1 MFYRPPA
8 INQKA
13 ISPNASSTAN
23 ANPASV
29 AILSGRRQRAAGPNW
44 EATNAAIT
52 NKINAV
58 IRRCRSNPF
67 IAGMLPLHG
76 AGPDSDKLP
85 DPCIIA
91 RIWLGAG
98 MRSKDELK
106 RAVCE
111 AIDRHGNEIIALGE
125 EILHHPETG
134 FNERKTAAL
143 VAERMRQLELQ
154 PETGLALTGV
164 KGRIR
169 GKAPG
174 PRLAL
179 IGELDSLR
187 TSDHPLADAHTGA
200 AHTCGHNAQIAG
212 MLGVA
217 VGLSAIGAAADLAGE
232 LVFFAVPAEEFIDVE
247 ERLGRKEAGEIE
259 FLLGKPELLAK
270 GHFDDIDM
278 AMMIHAGSHD
288 QMSKRSYIADSSNGA
303 LVKMIRFMGRASH
316 AGGAPQLGINA
327 LSAAMLAL
335 SAIHA
340 QRESFW
346 DKDTVRIHPIIT
358 KGGDAVSVVPA
369 EVTMETFVRA
379 GSREAIIDAN
389 IKVDR
394 CLRAGAMAMGAEVEI
409 NTIPGY
415 LPQRNDR
422 RLGETFGHNVE
433 TLFGAGS
440 FDIGG
445 HRTGSTDM
453 GDIAHLIPVIHPY
466 VASARGKTHGADFRI
481 TEPEHAYLT
490 PAKLLAMTAIDL
502 LYDDAAPAREILG
515 DFRPAMTKAEYLTFA
530 RGLFKTER
538 WKAEV

>member
-1 MFYRPPA
+1 M
-8 INQKA
+8 
-13 ISPNASSTAN
+13 T
-23 ANPASV
+23 
-29 AILSGRRQRAAGPNW
+29 
-44 EATNAAIT
+44 
-52 NKINAV
+52 
-58 IRRCRSNPF
+58 
-67 IAGMLPLHG
+67 
-76 AGPDSDKLP
+76 
-85 DPCIIA
+85 
-91 RIWLGAG
+91 
-98 MRSKDELK
+98 SKDELK

-111 AIDRHGNEIIALGE
+111 AIDRHGNEIIELGE
-125 EILHHPETG
+125 RILHHPETG
-134 FNERKTAAL
+134 FNEDKTSAL
-143 VAERMRQLELQ
+143 VAERMGALGLS

-169 GKAPG
+169 GRAPG
-174 PRLAL
+174 PRLAV

-187 TSDHPLADAHTGA
+187 TSDHPLADKHTGA
-200 AHTCGHNAQIAG
+200 AHSCGHNAQVAG

-217 VGLSAIGAAADLAGE
+217 MGLQAVQAQDLLAGE
-232 LVFFAVPAEEFIDVE
+232 IVLFAVPAEEFIDVE
-247 ERLGRKEAGEIE
+247 ERLRRRDRGEIE
-259 FLLGKPELLAK
+259 FLLGKPELVAK

-288 QMSKRSYIADSSNGA
+288 QMTKRSYIADSSNGA
-303 LVKMIRFMGRASH
+303 LVKQIRFMGRASH

-335 SAIHA
+335 NAIHA

-346 DKDTVRIHPIIT
+346 DRDTVRIHPIIT

-369 EVTMETFVRA
+369 EVTMETFVRG
-379 GSREAIIDAN
+379 GSLEAIVDAN
-389 IKVDR
+389 MKVDR

-422 RLGETFGHNVE
+422 AMGE
-433 TLFGAGS
+433 LFGGNAERLFGKGQ

-453 GDIAHLIPVIHPY
+453 GDIAHMKPVIHPY
-466 VASARGKTHGADFRI
+466 VASAAGKTHGADFRI

-502 LYDDAAPAREILG
+502 LWDDAAPARQVLA
-515 DFRPAMTKAEYLTFA
+515 DFTPAMTKDAYLSFA
-530 RGLFKTER
+530 RGLFKTEH
-538 WKAEV
+538 WKAEE